1 MASPLPRHVLALV
14 ALAAAGLACAPHGTL
29 PVADGPL
36 VGPVVKR
43 LSEEQLRIRW
53 PAAFAP
59 GGVVRISSGTS
70 PDAITREIGVA
81 EGGEALLRRAGGG
94 ALGMARPVY
103 FELAPSDGAPPIV
116 VAERRLPLEGADNFR
131 DLGGYRAADGRRVR
145 WGVLFRS
152 NDLSGLTAS
161 DRDYLRRAGLRLV
174 CDLRSARERSE
185 APDQSVPGAQRLDLP
200 IDLLGVEP
208 DAMRAGILNGA
219 IAALPVEAIMH
230 RAYRSFVSTESETW
244 ALLLRRLARPD
255 SLPALV
261 HCTAGKDRT
270 GFAAALVLLSLGVPE
285 QTVFDDYL
293 LSNRYRSDYHAFVLR
308 WVPLVS
314 LFRTDPA
321 DLLPLLE
328 ARRSYLQASLD
339 AMRELYGSV
348 DGYLEQALGV
358 DAELRA
364 ALRAR
369 LLR

>member
-1 MASPLPRHVLALV
+1 MALRPPRPALALL
-14 ALAAAGLACAPHGTL
+14 ALATLGLACAPHAAL
-29 PVADGPL
+29 LEPDAPL
-36 VGPVVKR
+36 ERPVVER
-43 LSEEQLRIRW
+43 ISAQQLRVRW

-59 GGVVRISSGTS
+59 DGVVRISSGTS
-70 PDAITREIGVA
+70 PDAITREIGLA
-81 EGGEALLRRAGGG
+81 EGGEASLRRPGGG
-94 ALGMARPVY
+94 PLGLARPVY
-103 FELAPSDGAPPIV
+103 FELAPTDGAPSAI

-131 DLGGYRAADGRRVR
+131 DLGGYRAADGRAVR
-145 WGVLFRS
+145 WGLLFRS

-185 APDQSVPGAQRLDLP
+185 TPDRPVPGAQTVDLP

-208 DAMRAGILNGA
+208 DAMRERILNGA
-219 IAALPVEAIMH
+219 IAALPVELIMQ
-230 RAYRSFVSTESETW
+230 RAYRSFVTEESETW
-244 ALLLRRLARPD
+244 AALLRRLARPE
-255 SLPALV
+255 SLPAVV

-270 GFAAALVLLSLGVPE
+270 GFAAALVLLALGVPE
-285 QTVFDDYL
+285 ETVFEDYL
-293 LSNRYRSDYHAFVLR
+293 LSNRYRRDYHAFVLR
-308 WVPLVS
+308 WVPLAS

-339 AMRELYGSV
+339 AMRELHGSV

-358 DAELRA
+358 DAELRS
-364 ALRAR
+364 ALRHR